1 MSILIGL
8 IGTEQLSAQR
18 FKNIRRTVFY
28 NFPNGAAPLL
38 GLLSVMEAEEPVN
51 DPEFVW
57 YEDRFPERKTTTSA
71 WAAGSNGPFATDAGA
86 ALATGSGTNI
96 NPGTTYRVQV
106 VDTSYVRSGSIVKL
120 GVITNYA
127 QTATFDMKCLVV
139 EVLSGNIIRFQPL
152 EATYLLVSNAST
164 VNIGNEVLVIG
175 SAYAEGQVGS
185 SEGGYNLP
193 LDFSNYTQIFRTPFS
208 FTGTEMQ
215 TSLKFDKTG
224 DYRDKAK
231 KQSLFHMVDIE
242 RSALFGVQSKSVN
255 PNTKLPLRTTG
266 GILWTLQ
273 QWELTSSNPYG
284 ATGAS
289 QNSDDNKRIITINGS
304 LSAQTYDAYLERL
317 FRITNNQAN
326 EKLVFCGSGFLSI
339 INQMYRGQSVLQT
352 DIPQAGIWGN
362 DIVGHRTP
370 YGTIYYKSHP
380 LFNMNSVL
388 RYNALF
394 MDVNNIRYRP
404 MVNRDTDLL
413 RNRQPNNAD
422 YREDEYLTEA
432 GFEIRFPES
441 HMYMT
446 GVFGHQP

>member
-1 MSILIGL
+1 MSILVGL
-8 IGTEQLSAQR
+8 IGTEQLSNQR
-18 FKNIRRTVFY
+18 FNNVRRTVFY

-38 GLLSVMEAEEPVN
+38 GLLSVMEAEEEVN
-51 DPEFVW
+51 DPTFVW
-57 YEDRFPERKTTTSA
+57 YEDRFVERKTTTSA

-86 ALATGSGTNI
+86 ALATGSGTTLV
-96 NPGTTYRVQV
+96 PGTTYRLQV
-106 VDTSYVRSGSIVKL
+106 VDSSYIRAGSIVKVAL
-120 GVITNYA
+120 VA
-127 QTATFDMKCLVV
+127 QYSTSVTFDCKFLVV
-139 EVLSGNIIRFQPL
+139 EVLANNILRFQPL
-152 EATYLLVSNAST
+152 ETTYATVSNAST

-175 SAYAEGQVGS
+175 SAH
-185 SEGGYNLP
+185 SEGAIGSAESGYNLP
-193 LDFSNYTQIFRTPFS
+193 LDLSNYTQIFRTPFS

-215 TSLKFDKTG
+215 TSVKFDKTG

-231 KQSLFHMVDIE
+231 KMSLNHMVDIE
-242 RSALFGVQSKSVN
+242 RSSLFGVQSKSVN
-255 PNTKLPLRTTG
+255 PKTNLPLRTSG
-266 GILWTLQ
+266 GIIYRLQ
-273 QWELTSSNPYG
+273 QWELTSNNPYG
-284 ATGAS
+284 ATGATV
-289 QNSDDNKRIITINGS
+289 NSDDNKRIININGA
-304 LSAQTYDAYLERL
+304 LSAKTYDTYLERL
-317 FRITNNQAN
+317 FRVTNNQAN

-339 INQMYRGQSVLQT
+339 INSMYRGQSVLTT

-380 LFNMNSVL
+380 LFSLNSTL

-394 MDVNNIRYRP
+394 LDVNNIKYRP

-432 GFEIRFPES
+432 GFEVRFPES

-446 GVFGHQP
+446 GVFDFVP